1 METALSWPSFLTMTE
16 KAMLMYIRRIKL
28 MKITK
33 KQNGTTLEM
42 AVEGRVD
49 TLTAPDLAE
58 ELKAS
63 LEGMDNLVLD
73 FAQVEYISSAGLRA
87 LLMAYK
93 MLYGKGSVRVIN
105 NNDITKAVF
114 KVTGLNKTL
123 IIE

>member
-1 METALSWPSFLTMTE
+1 
-16 KAMLMYIRRIKL
+16 
-28 MKITK
+28 
-33 KQNGTTLEM
+33 
-42 AVEGRVD
+42 
-49 TLTAPDLAE
+49 
-58 ELKAS
+58 
-63 LEGMDNLVLD
+63 MDNLVLD

>member
-16 KAMLMYIRRIKL
+16 KAMLMYIRRIKQ

>member
-1 METALSWPSFLTMTE
+1 
-16 KAMLMYIRRIKL
+16 
-28 MKITK
+28 MKIAK

-42 AVEGRVD
+42 AVDGRVD
-49 TLTAPDLAE
+49 TLTAPELAE

-87 LLMAYK
+87 LRMAYK
-93 MLYGKGSVRVIN
+93 MLYGRGTVRVIN
-105 NNDITKAVF
+105 NNEITKAVF
-114 KVTGLNKTL
+114 NVTGLNKSL